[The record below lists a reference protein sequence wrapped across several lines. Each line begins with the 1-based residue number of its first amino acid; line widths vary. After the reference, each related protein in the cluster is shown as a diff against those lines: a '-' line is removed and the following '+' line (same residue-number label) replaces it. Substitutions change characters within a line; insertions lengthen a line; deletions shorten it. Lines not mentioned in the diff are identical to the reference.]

1 MVLQGDSLDP
11 FLNLTQDFY
20 RMSEIRNKKIT
31 VRYTEKELEEANQ
44 KSIGPLAV
52 WLRDLSLSKPN
63 KKKAK
68 PINPELIYHLNK
80 IGVNLN
86 QIAKYCNQQTIFKDG
101 DKVDLL
107 LILASMENELKE
119 LRDKYDS

>member
-1 MVLQGDSLDP
+1 
-11 FLNLTQDFY
+11 
-20 RMSEIRNKKIT
+20 MSEIRNKKIT

-63 KKKAK
+63 KKKSK

-86 QIAKYCNQQTIFKDG
+86 QIAKYCNQQAIFKDG

>member
-1 MVLQGDSLDP
+1 M
-11 FLNLTQDFY
+11 N
-20 RMSEIRNKKIT
+20 EIRNKKIT

-44 KSIGPLAV
+44 KAIGPLAV

-86 QIAKYCNQQTIFKDG
+86 QIAKYCNQQVIFKDG

>member
-86 QIAKYCNQQTIFKDG
+86 QIAKYCNQQAIFKDG